1 MRVAQEVLDNLC
13 NSSRECLR
21 RVESIVGRRIEF
33 HLVDLCNAAA
43 VELLFQRRHF
53 DAVVHFAGLKVSR
66 SCAARRG
73 TTSGPTHVGSS

>member
-1 MRVAQEVLDNLC
+1 
-13 NSSRECLR
+13 
-21 RVESIVGRRIEF
+21 
-33 HLVDLCNAAA
+33 VDLCNAAA